1 MRALTAQDPV
11 EVGGHRLLARLG
23 AGGMGVVYLART
35 RAGRLVAL
43 KVIRA
48 EHAADPRFRARFRRE
63 ARLAAKVNSR
73 WVVPVTDADPE
84 AQAPWLATDFVPGPT
99 LGEAVAGSGPLPVP
113 AVLGLGGCI
122 ADALADVHAAG
133 LVHRDVKP
141 GNIVLGRD
149 GPHLIDFG
157 IVRDGGAT
165 ALTAPDAIIG
175 TPGYLSPEQT
185 RAYGDDVGPASDLFS
200 LGCVLLYAASGRP
213 PFGGGDPATVLYRT
227 VHEEPD
233 LTGLDRLP
241 TPARTAVTRCLA
253 KEAADRPT
261 AAELRAALRNVRD
274 PRSALMDAAVED
286 DWLPPAVLRSVAA
299 HSARALDPPP
309 REGVPEADTPDAAGP
324 RASRR
329 RVLAIGASAAGV
341 LAAGG
346 IGAAALALRGGGGG
360 GTELPV
366 HTVGLQAVGREQERG
381 ARLAVAAHNAR
392 ADAPFR
398 LALRA
403 VADASATASRR
414 LAADPEVRVVLGPA
428 STTAV
433 TEAGRA
439 YAAARMAMVLVSAP
453 TPPRILELED
463 LVRYV
468 CGTRV
473 GDDDLAP
480 ALSLYLTQA
489 AGARRTAVVE
499 DRAGGSSAS
508 GITRMLRLVPPGTG
522 TLTVH
527 EVPADQADF
536 GTAVRAALATRPDAV
551 VLAGTSQARAA
562 ACARALAREGYTGPR
577 AGIEPL
583 MGRTFLDTAGDAA
596 HGWVFAASHSEPQS
610 MDTQAARTFTAS
622 YRDRYGDTPGRW
634 SAEAYDAVGLVALA
648 LRQLRGPAA
657 DITPGQVADRL
668 FRTPY
673 DGLVKPLRFESA
685 TNTLDPTKG
694 TFLYGVTG
702 GRFRFLGRSDTVTRL
717 FTA

>member
-1 MRALTAQDPV
+1 MTGRLLPSDPARL
-11 EVGGHRLLARLG
+11 GGHRLLARLG
-23 AGGMGVVYLART
+23 EGGMGVVYLART

-48 EHAADPRFRARFRRE
+48 EHAADPQFRARFRRE
-63 ARLAAKVNSR
+63 ARLAARVSGR

-84 AQAPWLATDFVPGPT
+84 AQAPWLATEFVPGPT

-113 AVLGLGGCI
+113 AVLTLGLRI
-122 ADALADVHAAG
+122 ADALAAVHAAG

-141 GNIVLGRD
+141 GNIVLGHD

-157 IVRDGGAT
+157 IVRGGGAT
-165 ALTAPDAIIG
+165 ALTAADAIIG

-200 LGCVLLYAASGRP
+200 LGCVLLYAVSGRP

-241 TPARTAVTRCLA
+241 RTARTAVTHCLA

-261 AAELRAALRNVRD
+261 AAELRAALSNVRD
-274 PRSALMDAAVED
+274 PRSALVDAAVED
-286 DWLPPAVLRSVAA
+286 HWLPPAVLRSVAA

-309 REGVPEADTPDAAGP
+309 REGVPEADSPDAGGP
-324 RASRR
+324 RVSRR
-329 RVLAIGASAAGV
+329 RVPAIGASAAGA

-346 IGAAALALRGGGGG
+346 IGAAALALRGGGA

-403 VADASATASRR
+403 VADDSVTAARR

-428 STTAV
+428 SGTAV

-453 TPPRILELED
+453 APPRVLELED

-499 DRAGGSSAS
+499 DRAGGSAAS

-527 EVPADQADF
+527 QVPADQAGF

-551 VLAGTSQARAA
+551 VLAGTSQPRAA
-562 ACARALAREGYTGPR
+562 ACARALAREGYTGAR

-583 MGRTFLDTAGDAA
+583 MGRTVLDTAGDATD
-596 HGWVFAASHSEPQS
+596 GWVFAASHTEAQS
-610 MDTQAARTFTAS
+610 MDTQAARTFTAA
-622 YRDRYGDTPGRW
+622 YRGRYGGTPGRW
-634 SAEAYDAVGLVALA
+634 SAEAYDAVGLVALV
-648 LRQLRGPAA
+648 LRQLGGPASWA
-657 DITPGQVADRL
+657 A
-668 FRTPY
+668 
-673 DGLVKPLRFESA
+673 A
-685 TNTLDPTKG
+685 T
-694 TFLYGVTG
+694 
-702 GRFRFLGRSDTVTRL
+702 R
-717 FTA
+717 